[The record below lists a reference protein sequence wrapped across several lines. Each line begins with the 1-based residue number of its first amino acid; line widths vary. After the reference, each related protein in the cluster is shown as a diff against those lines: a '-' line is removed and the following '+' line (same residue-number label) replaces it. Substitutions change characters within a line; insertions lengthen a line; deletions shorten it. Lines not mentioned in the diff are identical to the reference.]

1 MLRDQDFVELERSK
15 FFYYVAD
22 NNERNLKAASEEL
35 QLRTKINGKNE
46 RRTREWKTGT
56 MQGES
61 IAWSIP
67 ERNRVNARSKR
78 GGERGSDW

>member
-46 RRTREWKTGT
+46 RRTRE
-56 MQGES
+56 
-61 IAWSIP
+61 
-67 ERNRVNARSKR
+67 
-78 GGERGSDW
+78 